1 MYALLLRPRLPIT
14 DISHQPDEEVE
25 NPSTSPALAVK
36 VSAQFPSSEIFGIK
50 LVNGH
55 PTQALLS
62 FTNEEPE
69 PVSVSFIGGN
79 LWTMPLGGQT
89 SQPIRNLSTTRYNV
103 EIPAGQSDSLSYS
116 FATELHPQDLKL
128 NLAAVV
134 TDSEGT
140 HHTLQAFNETVS
152 VVEADTSIFD
162 PQM

>member
-1 MYALLLRPRLPIT
+1 M
-14 DISHQPDEEVE
+14 
-25 NPSTSPALAVK
+25 K
-36 VSAQFPSSEIFGIK
+36 VSVQFPSSEVFGVK

-62 FTNEEPE
+62 FTNDEPE
-69 PVSVSFIGGN
+69 PVTVGFIGGN
-79 LWTMPLGGQT
+79 LWTMPLGGQKP
-89 SQPIRNLSTTRYNV
+89 QVIRNLTTTRYNV
-103 EIPAGQSDSLSYS
+103 EIPAGQSDTISYS

-134 TDSEGT
+134 TDTEGT
-140 HHTLQAFNETVS
+140 PYTLQAFNETVS